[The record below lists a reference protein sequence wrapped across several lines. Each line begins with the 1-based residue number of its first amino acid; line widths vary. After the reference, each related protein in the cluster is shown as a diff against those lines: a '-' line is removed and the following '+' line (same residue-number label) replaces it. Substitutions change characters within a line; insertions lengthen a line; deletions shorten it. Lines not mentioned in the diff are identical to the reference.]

1 MFIRAINNALQ
12 TFIHRFV
19 TMLLEITRKVCTETR
34 GDVPGWVLIAAMS
47 AGLVILI
54 WALAGPLLTQ
64 VFEGAVNRVTGNF

>member
-19 TMLLEITRKVCTETR
+19 TMLLEITRKVRTDTR

-64 VFEGAVNRVTGNF
+64 VFEDEVNRVTGNF